1 MDKQAMALHDKER
14 KRKDMKNGFRLWN
27 NITGWA
33 VFAVSLVIYL
43 LTIEPTVS
51 FWDCGEFILC
61 SYRLEVGHP
70 PGAPFFLL
78 LGRFFTLFAGGDT
91 SKVAMMVNILSA
103 FASAFT
109 ILFLFWS
116 ITRLVRLATGD
127 DETVSGGKALAI
139 LAAGTIGALAYAFS
153 DTFWFSAVEGEVYA
167 TSSLFT
173 AVVFWAML
181 RWYDEADDPHSGRW
195 IILIAYLMGLS
206 IGVHLLNLL
215 ALPVI
220 VLLWYF
226 RKHKVSARGSLY
238 SVLAGFLILGVLN
251 FVFVPGVAKVAG
263 WFELFFV
270 NTLGLPYNTG
280 LYIYLII
287 MTCLIAGGIWYSLR
301 KGKKVLNFAMTV
313 VAVLILGYSS
323 FALII
328 IRANAHPPMNQ
339 NDPSDVFSFI
349 YYINRSQYPRAPFL
363 YGNYY
368 SAPVTGLDRKVG
380 GYNKKDGRYEPYYT
394 TDYRY
399 DRRFMTI
406 FPRMYSSDPG
416 HIREYEY
423 WGKIKGKKVTIRSG
437 QGSEQAVIPTFG
449 ENLRFFFRYQVGVMY
464 MRYFMW
470 NFSGRQNDVQGNG
483 NVMDGNWISGIPFI
497 DNPRLGDQS
506 LLPEENRNNPA
517 RNTYF
522 LLPLLAGLA
531 GLYWQYRR
539 DGKGFSLVVL
549 LFLMTG
555 LAIVT
560 YLNQNPSQPRER
572 DYAYAG
578 SFYAFAIWIGMCV
591 MLLYD
596 VFKKVM
602 KDFPAA
608 ILPSVV
614 LLAAVPLLMII
625 RNYDDHDRSD
635 RYTARD
641 IASNYL
647 ASVDENAVLLTY
659 GDNDSFPLW
668 YIQDVE
674 GYRTDVRVANLSY
687 LQSGFYIET
696 MSRKAFES
704 DALPFTL
711 PVEKYIEGE
720 RVQLPVEELIKEPT
734 PIRKVMEFA
743 GSDDPKA
750 KVDLSG
756 RGDFFNFIPV
766 KEFIVDVDS
775 AHVIATGAVRPYHA
789 DRMVKPLIWKFSNSM
804 AIKDDLALMDFIA
817 GNNWNRPLYYSVT
830 VPASTYIGLEK
841 YFILEGMA
849 YRVSPIRIDQ
859 PGQGEEGM
867 VDTREMYEN
876 MMNSFRWGNADKEGV
891 YLDENNRRMFDVFR
905 RQFAKLAK
913 ALVAEGD
920 TLKAVAAIQKG
931 LSIVP
936 PEKMPYD
943 YFSADLGEALAM
955 AGKKEDAEKLFSEIV
970 DNSVSVLSFIAS
982 LPEEKS
988 YGIDYNA
995 SVSLQALLDVYRL
1008 ASGHG
1013 MADLAARASGELNRF
1028 YGEMPER

>member
-1 MDKQAMALHDKER
+1 MALLDKEQNR
-14 KRKDMKNGFRLWN
+14 REMKKGFRLWN
-27 NITGWA
+27 NVTGWA
-33 VFAVSLVIYL
+33 VFVISLVIYL
-43 LTIEPTVS
+43 MTIEPTVS

-61 SYRLEVGHP
+61 SFRLEVGHP
-70 PGAPFFLL
+70 PGAPLFLL
-78 LGRFFTLFAGGDT
+78 LGRFFTLFVGGDT

-116 ITRLVRLATGD
+116 ITRLIRLATGD
-127 DETVSGGKALAI
+127 DLAVSGGKAFAI
-139 LAAGTIGALAYAFS
+139 LASGAAGALAYAFS

-173 AVVFWAML
+173 AAVVWAML
-181 RWYDEADDPHSGRW
+181 RWYDEADDPHALRW

-226 RKHKVSARGSLY
+226 RKYRSTTRGVIYAL
-238 SVLAGFLILGVLN
+238 LAGFLILGVLN
-251 FVFVPGVAKVAG
+251 FILVPGVAKVAG

-270 NTLGLPYNTG
+270 NSLGLPFNTG
-280 LYIYLII
+280 LYIYLILL
-287 MTCLIAGGIWYSLR
+287 TGLIVGGIWYSLR
-301 KGKKVLNFAMTV
+301 KGRKILNFAMTV
-313 VAVLILGYSS
+313 FAVLMLGYSS

-363 YGNYY
+363 YGHYY
-368 SAPVTGLDRKVG
+368 SAKVTGIEKKIG
-380 GYNKKDGRYEPYYT
+380 GYNRKDGKYVPYYQT
-394 TDYRY
+394 EYRY
-399 DRRFMTI
+399 DKRFMTL

-423 WGKIKGKKVTIRSG
+423 WGKVKGTKVSIRSG
-437 QGSEQAVIPTFG
+437 QGNEQITIPTFG

-470 NFSGRQNDVQGNG
+470 NFAGRQNDIQGNG

-497 DNPRLGDQS
+497 DNSRLGDQS
-506 LLPEENRNNPA
+506 MLPVENRNNPA
-517 RNTYF
+517 RNAYY

-531 GLYWQYRR
+531 GIYWQYRR
-539 DGKGFSLVVL
+539 DRKGLSLVML
-549 LFLMTG
+549 LFIMTG

-560 YLNQNPSQPRER
+560 YLNQYPSQPRER

-578 SFYAFAIWIGMCV
+578 SFYAFTIWIGMSL
-591 MLLYD
+591 MLFYELLRK
-596 VFKKVM
+596 FM

-608 ILPSVV
+608 IIPAVAV
-614 LLAAVPLLMII
+614 MAAVPLLMII
-625 RNYDDHDRSD
+625 RNFDDHDRSD

-704 DALPFTL
+704 DPLPFTL

-720 RVQLPVEELIKEPT
+720 RVQLPVEDLIKEPT
-734 PIRKVMEFA
+734 PIRKVMDFV

-775 AHVIATGAVRPYHA
+775 MHVISTGAVRPYHA
-789 DRMVKPLIWKFSNSM
+789 DRMLRPMIWKFTSEM
-804 AIKDDLALMDFIA
+804 AIKDDLAIMDFMA
-817 GNNWNRPLYYSVT
+817 GNNWQRPLYYSVT
-830 VPASTYIGLEK
+830 VPSSTYTGLEQ
-841 YFILEGMA
+841 FFVLEGMA

-859 PGQGEEGM
+859 PRPGETGM
-867 VDTREMYEN
+867 VDTREMYEK
-876 MMNSFRWGNADKEGV
+876 MMNRFRWGNAEKEGV

-905 RQFAKLAK
+905 RQFAKLAI

-920 TLKAVAAIQKG
+920 TVRALEAARRG
-931 LSIVP
+931 LAIVP

-943 YFSADLGEALAM
+943 YFSIDLGEALAM
-955 AGKKEDAEKLFSEIV
+955 AGRKDDSEKLCNEIV
-970 DNSVSVLSFIAS
+970 DNSVAILNFIAG
-982 LPEEKS
+982 LPDEKS

-1008 ASGHG
+1008 STRHG
-1013 MADLAARASGELNRF
+1013 MTELSARASSELNRF
-1028 YGEMPER
+1028 YGEVPVR

>member
-1 MDKQAMALHDKER
+1 MIK
-14 KRKDMKNGFRLWN
+14 GFRLWN

-33 VFAVSLVIYL
+33 VFAVALLVYL

-61 SYRLEVGHP
+61 SFRLEVGHP

-103 FASAFT
+103 LASAFT
-109 ILFLFWS
+109 VLFLFWS
-116 ITRLVRLATGD
+116 ITRLVRIATGD
-127 DETVSGGKALAI
+127 GDNVTGGKMVAI
-139 LAAGTIGALAYAFS
+139 LAAGAAGALAYAFS

-173 AVVFWAML
+173 AAVFWAML
-181 RWYDEADDPHSGRW
+181 RWYDEADEPHATRW

-215 ALPVI
+215 TLPVL
-220 VLLWYF
+220 VLIWYF
-226 RKHKVSARGSLY
+226 RKHNVTGKGVIY
-238 SVLAGFLILGVLN
+238 VLVTGFLVLGVLN
-251 FVFVPGVAKVAG
+251 FIFVPGVAKVAG

-280 LYIYLII
+280 LYIYIILLIG
-287 MTCLIAGGIWYSLR
+287 LIVFGIWYSL
-301 KGKKVLNFAMTV
+301 KKSKIILNFVMTV
-313 VAVLILGYSS
+313 VAVLMIGYAS

-363 YGNYY
+363 YGYYY
-368 SAPVTGLDRKVG
+368 SAPVTGVTKEIG
-380 GYNKKDGRYEPYYT
+380 GYNKKEGKYVPYFKAEYE
-394 TDYRY
+394 Y
-399 DRRFMTI
+399 DKRFATI
-406 FPRMYSSDPG
+406 FPRMYSSDPD
-416 HIREYEY
+416 HIRQYEY
-423 WGKIKGKKVTIRSG
+423 WGRINGKKVTIRSG
-437 QGSEQAVIPTFG
+437 GKNEQVTIPSFG
-449 ENLRFFFRYQVGVMY
+449 ENLRFFIRYQVGVMY
-464 MRYFMW
+464 LRYFMW
-470 NFSGRQNDVQGNG
+470 NFSGRQNDIQGNG
-483 NVMDGNWISGIPFI
+483 NVMDGNWITGIPFM
-497 DNPRLGDQS
+497 DNARLGDQAM
-506 LLPEENRNNPA
+506 LPAENHNNPA
-517 RNTYF
+517 HNTYY

-531 GLYWQYRR
+531 GIFWQYRR
-539 DGKGFSLVVL
+539 DKKGFSLVLL

-578 SFYAFAIWIGMCV
+578 SFYAFAVWIGMSV
-591 MLLYD
+591 MLLYELLRKYIRD
-596 VFKKVM
+596 Y
-602 KDFPAA
+602 PAA
-608 ILPSVV
+608 LLPSAVII
-614 LLAAVPLLMII
+614 AIVPLVMLKQ
-625 RNYDDHDRSD
+625 NYDDHDRSD

-647 ASVDENAVLLTY
+647 ASCDNNAILLTY

-674 GYRTDVRVANLSY
+674 GYRTDIRVANLSY

-704 DALPFTL
+704 DPLPFTL
-711 PVEKYIEGE
+711 SPEKYVEGE
-720 RVQLPVEELIKEPT
+720 RVQLPVEDMIKEPT
-734 PIRKVMEFA
+734 PLEKVVEFA

-766 KEFIVDVDS
+766 KVFTVNVDS

-789 DRMVKPLIWKFSNSM
+789 DRMLKPMIWKFKGSM
-804 AIKDDLALMDFIA
+804 AIKDDLAIMDVMA
-817 GNNWNRPLYYSVT
+817 GNNWERPFYYSVT
-830 VPASTYIGLEK
+830 VPPSSYIGLEDF
-841 YFILEGMA
+841 FILEGMA
-849 YRVSPIRIDQ
+849 YRISPVSINQTI
-859 PGQGEEGM
+859 QGETGM
-867 VDTREMYEN
+867 VDTQEMYEN
-876 MMNSFRWGNADKEGV
+876 MMNRFKWGNAEKEGV

-905 RQFAKLAK
+905 RQFAKLSI
-913 ALVAEGD
+913 ALSLEGD
-920 TLKAVAAIQKG
+920 TVRAVAAAEKG

-936 PEKMPYD
+936 PDKMPYD
-943 YFSADLGEALAM
+943 YFASDLGEALAM
-955 AGKKEDAEKLFSEIV
+955 AGRLKEGEKILSDVV
-970 DNSVSVLSFIAS
+970 DNSLASLSFIS
-982 LPEEKS
+982 GLPDDKS
-988 YGIDYNA
+988 YGLDYNI
-995 SVSLQALLDVYRL
+995 SVSLQALMDVYRL
-1008 ASGHG
+1008 ASRFG
-1013 MADLAARASGELNRF
+1013 MNTLATKASEELTRY
-1028 YGEMPER
+1028 YGEMPGR

>member
-1 MDKQAMALHDKER
+1 MTK
-14 KRKDMKNGFRLWN
+14 GFRLWN
-27 NITGWA
+27 NLTGWA
-33 VFAVSLVIYL
+33 VFALSLLVYL

-78 LGRFFTLFAGGDT
+78 LGRFFTFFAGGDT

-109 ILFLFWS
+109 ILFLFWT
-116 ITRLVRLATGD
+116 ITRLIRLATGD
-127 DETVSGGKALAI
+127 NESVSGGRAFAI
-139 LAAGTIGALAYAFS
+139 LGAGIAGALAYAFS

-173 AVVFWAML
+173 AAVFWAML

-226 RKHKVSARGSLY
+226 RKHTATAKGIITSL
-238 SVLAGFLILGVLN
+238 VAGFLILGVLN
-251 FVFVPGVAKVAG
+251 FIFVPGVAKIAG

-280 LYIYLII
+280 LYIYLVIL
-287 MTCLIAGGIWYSLR
+287 TGLIVAGIWYSLK
-301 KGKKVLNFAMTV
+301 KGRKVLNFVMTV
-313 VAVLILGYSS
+313 IAVLMLGYSS

-339 NDPSDVFSFI
+339 NDPSDVFSFL

-363 YGNYY
+363 YGHYY
-368 SAPVTGLDRKVG
+368 SAPVTGIDKKVG
-380 GYNKKDGRYEPYYT
+380 GYNKKDGRYEPYYM
-394 TDYRY
+394 TDYTY
-399 DRRFMTI
+399 DKRFMTL
-406 FPRMYSSDPG
+406 FPRMYSTDPD
-416 HIREYEY
+416 HIRQYQY
-423 WGKIKGKKVTIRSG
+423 WGKIKGKKVTVRSG
-437 QGSEQAVIPTFG
+437 GGSEQVIIPTFG

-517 RNTYF
+517 RNAYY

-531 GLYWQYRR
+531 GIWWHYRR
-539 DGKGFSLVVL
+539 DGKGLTLVVV

-560 YLNQNPSQPRER
+560 YLNQYPSQPRER

-578 SFYAFAIWIGMCV
+578 SFYAFTIWIGMSV
-591 MLLYD
+591 MLIYD
-596 VFKKVM
+596 LLRKLM
-602 KDFPAA
+602 KEYPAA
-608 ILPSVV
+608 VIPSA
-614 LLAAVPLLMII
+614 LIMAAVPLLMLI

-647 ASVDENAVLLTY
+647 ASVDQNAVLLTY

-704 DALPFTL
+704 DPLPFTL
-711 PVEKYIEGE
+711 PYEKYIEGE
-720 RVQLPVEELIKEPT
+720 RVQLPVEDLIKEPT
-734 PIRKVMEFA
+734 PIRKVIEFA

-750 KVDLSG
+750 KIDLSG
-756 RGDFFNFIPV
+756 RGDYFNFIPV
-766 KEFIVDVDS
+766 REFIIDVDS
-775 AHVIATGAVRPYHA
+775 ANVIATGAVRSYHA
-789 DRMVKPLIWKFSNSM
+789 DRMLKPMIWKFSGNM
-804 AIKDDLALMDFIA
+804 AIKDDLAVMDFMA
-817 GNNWNRPLYYSVT
+817 GNNWERPLYYSVT
-830 VPASTYIGLEK
+830 VPASTYIGLED
-841 YFILEGMA
+841 FFVLEGMA
-849 YRVSPIRIDQ
+849 FRVSPIIIDPPQ
-859 PGQGEEGM
+859 PGETGM
-867 VDTREMYEN
+867 VDTQEMYEN
-876 MMNSFRWGNADKEGV
+876 MMTNFRWGNAEKEGV

-920 TLKAVAAIQKG
+920 TVRAVAAIEKG
-931 LSIVP
+931 MAIVP
-936 PEKMPYD
+936 PEKMPFD
-943 YFSADLGEALAM
+943 YFSCDLAEALAV
-955 AGKKEDAEKLFSEIV
+955 AGKKEEAEKLFREII
-970 DNSVSVLSFIAS
+970 DNSLASLGFIAA
-982 LPEEKS
+982 LPDNRS
-988 YGIDYNA
+988 YGLEFNA
-995 SVSLQALLDVYRL
+995 SVSLQALLDIYRL
-1008 ASGHG
+1008 ATGFGMTELAETASSG
-1013 MADLAARASGELNRF
+1013 LNRY
-1028 YGEMPER
+1028 YGEVPVR

>member
-1 MDKQAMALHDKER
+1 
-14 KRKDMKNGFRLWN
+14 MKKGFGLWN

-33 VFAVSLVIYL
+33 VFAISLLIYL
-43 LTIEPTVS
+43 MTIEPTVS

-78 LGRFFTLFAGGDT
+78 LGRFFSLFAGGDT

-103 FASAFT
+103 LASAFT

-127 DETVSGGKALAI
+127 TLEVTGGKAFAI
-139 LAAGTIGALAYAFS
+139 LAAGAVGSLAYAFS
-153 DTFWFSAVEGEVYA
+153 DTFWFSAVEGEVYG

-173 AVVFWAML
+173 AAVVWAML

-226 RKHKVSARGSLY
+226 RKHTVTTRGVIWAL
-238 SVLAGFLILGVLN
+238 LAGFLILGVLN

-280 LYIYLII
+280 LYIYLVLL
-287 MTCLIAGGIWYSLR
+287 TGLIAGGIWYSLE
-301 KGKKVLNFAMTV
+301 KGKRILNFAMTV
-313 VAVLILGYSS
+313 IAVLILGYSS

-368 SAPVTGLDRKVG
+368 SAPVTGLEKKIG
-380 GYNKKDGRYEPYYT
+380 GYNKKDGKYEPYYT
-394 TDYRY
+394 TEYEY
-399 DRRFMTI
+399 DKRFMTI

-423 WGKIKGKKVTIRSG
+423 WGNVKGTKVTLRSG
-437 QGSEQAVIPTFG
+437 QGSEQATIPTFG

-470 NFSGRQNDVQGNG
+470 NFAGRQNDVQGNG

-497 DNPRLGDQS
+497 DNARLGDQS

-517 RNTYF
+517 RNKYF

-531 GLYWQYRR
+531 GIYWQYRR
-539 DGKGFSLVVL
+539 DGKGLSLVVL

-578 SFYAFAIWIGMCV
+578 SFYAFAIWIGMSV
-591 MLLYD
+591 MLL
-596 VFKKVM
+596 FELLRKFM
-602 KDFPAA
+602 KEYPAA
-608 ILPSVV
+608 VLP
-614 LLAAVPLLMII
+614 AAVLTAAIPLLMIVQ
-625 RNYDDHDRSD
+625 NYDDHDRSD

-674 GYRTDVRVANLSY
+674 GVRTDVRVANLSY

-704 DALPFTL
+704 DPLPFTL

-734 PIRKVMEFA
+734 PIRKVVEFA

-766 KEFIVDVDS
+766 REFIVDVDS
-775 AHVIATGAVRPYHA
+775 AHVIATGAVREYHA
-789 DRMVKPLIWKFSNSM
+789 DRMLKPMIWKFSNSM
-804 AIKDDLALMDFIA
+804 AIKDDLAVMDFMA
-817 GNNWNRPLYYSVT
+817 GNNWERPLYYSVT
-830 VPASTYIGLEK
+830 VPASTYIGLEQ

-849 YRVSPIRIDQ
+849 YRVSPVRIDP
-859 PGQGEEGM
+859 PGQGETGM

-876 MMNSFRWGNADKEGV
+876 MMNNFRWGNADKEGV

-920 TLKAVAAIQKG
+920 TARAVAAVQKG

-936 PEKMPYD
+936 AEKMPYD
-943 YFSADLGEALAM
+943 YFSTDLGDALAM
-955 AGKKEDAEKLFSEIV
+955 AGRKEDAEKLFTEIV
-970 DNSVSVLSFIAS
+970 ENSVATLSFIS
-982 LPEEKS
+982 GLPEEKS
-988 YGIDYNA
+988 YGIDFSA

-1008 ASGHG
+1008 ATRYG
-1013 MADLAARASGELNRF
+1013 MTELADRASGDLNRF
-1028 YGEMPER
+1028 YGEMPAR

>member
-1 MDKQAMALHDKER
+1 MV
-14 KRKDMKNGFRLWN
+14 KDFRLWN

-33 VFAVSLVIYL
+33 LFAVSLLVYL
-43 LTIEPTVS
+43 LTKEPTVS

-91 SKVAMMVNILSA
+91 SKVAMMVNIMSA
-103 FASAFT
+103 LASAFT

-116 ITRLVRLATGD
+116 VTRLIRLGTGD
-127 DETVSGGKALAI
+127 GTDVRGGKALAI
-139 LAAGTIGALAYAFS
+139 LASGAVGALAYAFS

-173 AVVFWAML
+173 AAVFWAML

-215 ALPVI
+215 ALPVL
-220 VLLWYF
+220 VLIWYF
-226 RKHKVSARGSLY
+226 RKYRATARGVTY
-238 SVLAGFLILGVLN
+238 AIVAGFLMLGVLN
-251 FVFVPGVAKVAG
+251 FLFIPGVAKIAG

-270 NTLGLPYNTG
+270 NALGMPYNTG
-280 LYIYLII
+280 LYIYLVLLVGL
-287 MTCLIAGGIWYSLR
+287 TAGGLWYSL
-301 KGKKVLNFAMTV
+301 KKKKVILNQVMTV
-313 VAVLILGYSS
+313 AAVLLLGYSS

-349 YYINRSQYPRAPFL
+349 YYINRTQYGRAPL
-363 YGNYY
+363 VYGQYY
-368 SAPVTGLDRKVG
+368 SAPVVGIERKIG
-380 GYNKKDGRYEPYYT
+380 GYNKKEGKYVPYYST
-394 TDYRY
+394 EYKY
-399 DRRFMTI
+399 DKRFMTL
-406 FPRMYSSDPG
+406 FPRMYSSDPD
-416 HIREYEY
+416 HVRQYEY
-423 WGKIKGKKVTIRSG
+423 WGKVKGQKITVRSG
-437 QGSEQAVIPTFG
+437 GSSEQVTLPSFG

-470 NFSGRQNDVQGNG
+470 NWSGRQNDIQGNG
-483 NVMDGNWISGIPFI
+483 NVMDGNWISGISFV

-506 LLPEENRNNPA
+506 QLPAENLENPA
-517 RNTYF
+517 HNRYY

-531 GLYWQYRR
+531 GLFWQYRR
-539 DGKGFSLVVL
+539 DRKGLSLVFL

-578 SFYAFAIWIGMCV
+578 SFYAWAMWIGMGV
-591 MLLYD
+591 MLFFDLLRR
-596 VFKKVM
+596 FM
-602 KDFPAA
+602 KDYPAA
-608 ILPSVV
+608 VIPSAV
-614 LLAAVPLLMII
+614 LLAAVPLLMIAE
-625 RNYDDHDRSD
+625 NYDDHDRSD

-647 ASVDENAVLLTY
+647 SSCDENAILLTY

-674 GYRTDVRVANLSY
+674 GFRTDVRVANLSY

-704 DALPFTL
+704 DPLPFTL
-711 PVEKYIEGE
+711 PPEKYIEGE
-720 RVQLPVEELIKEPT
+720 RVQLPVEDIIKEPT
-734 PIRKVMEFA
+734 PIRKVVEFA

-766 KEFIVDVDS
+766 REFIIDVDS
-775 AHVIATGAVRPYHA
+775 VHVLATGAVRPWHA
-789 DRMVKPLIWKFSNSM
+789 DRMLIPMIWKFKGTM
-804 AIKDDLALMDFIA
+804 AIKDDLAVMDIMA
-817 GNNWNRPLYYSVT
+817 GNNWVRPLYYATT
-830 VPASTYIGLEK
+830 VPGSTYIGLED
-841 YFILEGMA
+841 FFVLEGMA
-849 YRVSPIRIDQ
+849 YRVSPISID
-859 PGQGEEGM
+859 PPASGETGM
-867 VDTREMYEN
+867 VDTREMYDN
-876 MMNSFRWGNADKEGV
+876 MMNSFRWGNAGEEGV
-891 YLDENNRRMFDVFR
+891 YLDENNRRLFDVFR
-905 RQFAKLAK
+905 RQFARLSR
-913 ALVAEGD
+913 ALVLEGD
-920 TLKAVAAIQKG
+920 TVRALAAAEKG
-931 LSIVP
+931 LGIVP

-943 YFSADLGEALAM
+943 YFSIELAEALAM
-955 AGKKEDAEKLFSEIV
+955 AGEREKAEDIFNSIT
-970 DNSVSVLSFIAS
+970 DNALASLSFIAA
-982 LPEEKS
+982 LPDGKG
-988 YGIDYNA
+988 YGLDFTVSI
-995 SVSLQALLDVYRL
+995 SLQALLEVYRKATFLGMPAL
-1008 ASGHG
+1008 A
-1013 MADLAARASGELNRF
+1013 DRASRELNRY
-1028 YGEMPER
+1028 YGEVRPG

>member
-1 MDKQAMALHDKER
+1 
-14 KRKDMKNGFRLWN
+14 MKKGFGLWN

-43 LTIEPTVS
+43 MTIEPTVS

-61 SYRLEVGHP
+61 SFRLEVGHP

-78 LGRFFTLFAGGDT
+78 LGRFFSLFAGGDT

-103 FASAFT
+103 LASAFT

-127 DETVSGGKALAI
+127 SLEVNGGKAVAI
-139 LAAGTIGALAYAFS
+139 LAAGAIGGLAYAFS
-153 DTFWFSAVEGEVYA
+153 DTFWFSAVEGEVYG

-173 AVVFWAML
+173 AAVVWAIL

-226 RKHKVSARGSLY
+226 RKHTFTTRGVIWAL
-238 SVLAGFLILGVLN
+238 LAGFLILGVLN

-270 NTLGLPYNTG
+270 NGLGLPYNTG
-280 LYIYLII
+280 LYIYLILLTGI
-287 MTCLIAGGIWYSLR
+287 IAGGIWYSLK
-301 KGKKVLNFAMTV
+301 KGKKILNFAMTV
-313 VAVLILGYSS
+313 IAVLILGYSS

-368 SAPVTGLDRKVG
+368 SAPVTGLNKKIG
-380 GYNKKDGRYEPYYT
+380 GYNKKDGKYEPYYT
-394 TDYRY
+394 TEYEY
-399 DRRFMTI
+399 DKRFMTI
-406 FPRMYSSDPG
+406 FPRMYSSDAG

-423 WGKIKGKKVTIRSG
+423 WGKVKGTKVTIRSG
-437 QGSEQAVIPTFG
+437 QESEQAVIPTFG

-470 NFSGRQNDVQGNG
+470 NFAGRQNDIQGNG

-497 DNPRLGDQS
+497 DNARLGDQS
-506 LLPEENRNNPA
+506 LLPAENRNNPA
-517 RNTYF
+517 RNKYF

-531 GLYWQYRR
+531 GIYWQYRR
-539 DGKGFSLVVL
+539 DGKGFSLVLL

-578 SFYAFAIWIGMCV
+578 SFYAFAIWIGMSV
-591 MLLYD
+591 MLTYELLRK
-596 VFKKVM
+596 FM
-602 KDFPAA
+602 KEYPAA
-608 ILPSVV
+608 VLPAAV
-614 LLAAVPLLMII
+614 LMAAVPILMISQ
-625 RNYDDHDRSD
+625 NYDDHDRSD

-647 ASVDENAVLLTY
+647 SSVDENAVLLTY

-674 GYRTDVRVANLSY
+674 GFRTDVRVANLSY

-704 DALPFTL
+704 DPLPFTL

-734 PIRKVMEFA
+734 PIRKVVEFA

-766 KEFIVDVDS
+766 REFIVDVDS
-775 AHVIATGAVRPYHA
+775 AHVIATGAVREYHA
-789 DRMVKPLIWKFSNSM
+789 DRMLKPMIWRFSNNM
-804 AIKDDLALMDFIA
+804 AIKDDLAVIDFMA
-817 GNNWNRPLYYSVT
+817 GNNWERPLYYSVT

-849 YRVSPIRIDQ
+849 YRVSPVRIDPPA
-859 PGQGEEGM
+859 PGETGM

-876 MMNSFRWGNADKEGV
+876 MMNKFRWGNADKEGV

-913 ALVAEGD
+913 ALAAEGD
-920 TLKAVAAIQKG
+920 TARAVAAVQKG

-943 YFSADLGEALAM
+943 YFSTDLGDALAM
-955 AGKKEDAEKLFSEIV
+955 AGRKEDAVKLFTEIA
-970 DNSVSVLSFIAS
+970 DNSVATLSFIS
-982 LPEEKS
+982 GLPEEKS
-988 YGIDYNA
+988 YGVDYSA

-1008 ASGHG
+1008 ATRYG
-1013 MADLAARASGELNRF
+1013 MTELAERASGDLNRY
-1028 YGEMPER
+1028 YGEMPAR

>member
-1 MDKQAMALHDKER
+1 
-14 KRKDMKNGFRLWN
+14 MKKGFGLWN

-78 LGRFFTLFAGGDT
+78 LGRFFSLFAGGDT

-103 FASAFT
+103 VASAFT

-127 DETVSGGKALAI
+127 GTEVSGGKAFAI
-139 LAAGTIGALAYAFS
+139 LASGAIGALAYAFS
-153 DTFWFSAVEGEVYA
+153 DTFWFSAVEGEVYG
-167 TSSLFT
+167 TSSFFT
-173 AVVFWAML
+173 AAVVWAML

-226 RKHKVSARGSLY
+226 RKHAATTRGVIWAL
-238 SVLAGFLILGVLN
+238 LAGFLILGVLN

-270 NTLGLPYNTG
+270 NSLGLPYNTG
-280 LYIYLII
+280 LYIYLVLI
-287 MTCLIAGGIWYSLR
+287 TGLIAGGIWYSLKKGR
-301 KGKKVLNFAMTV
+301 KILNFAMTV
-313 VAVLILGYSS
+313 IAVLMLGYSS

-368 SAPVTGLDRKVG
+368 SAPVTGLEKKIG
-380 GYNKKDGRYEPYYT
+380 GYNKKEGRYEPYYT
-394 TDYRY
+394 TEYQY
-399 DRRFMTI
+399 DKRFMTV

-423 WGKIKGKKVTIRSG
+423 WGKVRGTKVTIRSG

-470 NFSGRQNDVQGNG
+470 NFAGRQNDVQGNG

-497 DNPRLGDQS
+497 DNARLGDQS

-531 GLYWQYRR
+531 GMYWQYRR
-539 DGKGFSLVVL
+539 DGRGFSLVVL

-578 SFYAFAIWIGMCV
+578 SFYAFAIWIGMSV
-591 MLLYD
+591 MMLYEL
-596 VFKKVM
+596 FRKLM
-602 KDFPAA
+602 KDYPAA
-608 ILPSVV
+608 VLPSVM
-614 LLAAVPLLMII
+614 LMAAVPILMII

-641 IASNYL
+641 IAKNYL
-647 ASVDENAVLLTY
+647 SSVDENAVLLTY

-674 GYRTDVRVANLSY
+674 GFRTDVRVANLSY

-704 DALPFTL
+704 DPLPFTL

-720 RVQLPVEELIKEPT
+720 RVQLPVEDLIKEPT
-734 PIRKVMEFA
+734 PIRKVVEFA

-766 KEFIVDVDS
+766 REFIVDVDS
-775 AHVIATGAVRPYHA
+775 AHVIATGAVREYHA
-789 DRMVKPLIWKFSNSM
+789 DRMLKPMIWKFSNSM
-804 AIKDDLALMDFIA
+804 AIKDDLAIIDFMA
-817 GNNWNRPLYYSVT
+817 GNNWERPLYYSVT

-849 YRVSPIRIDQ
+849 YRVSPVTIDQ
-859 PGQGEEGM
+859 PGQGETGM

-876 MMNSFRWGNADKEGV
+876 MMNNFRWGNAEKEGV

-920 TLKAVAAIQKG
+920 TVRAVAAVQKG

-936 PEKMPYD
+936 PDKMPYD
-943 YFSADLGEALAM
+943 YFSTDLGDALAM
-955 AGKKEDAEKLFSEIV
+955 AGKKEDAEKLFTEIV
-970 DNSVSVLSFIAS
+970 DNSVAVLSFIAA
-982 LPEEKS
+982 LPDEKS
-988 YGIDYNA
+988 YGIDFNA

-1008 ASGHG
+1008 ATRYG
-1013 MADLAARASGELNRF
+1013 MTELASRASVDLDRF
-1028 YGEMPER
+1028 YGEMPAR

>member
-1 MDKQAMALHDKER
+1 
-14 KRKDMKNGFRLWN
+14 MKKGFGLWN

-33 VFAVSLVIYL
+33 VFAISLLIYL
-43 LTIEPTVS
+43 MTIEPTVS

-78 LGRFFTLFAGGDT
+78 LGRFFSLFAGGDT

-103 FASAFT
+103 LASAFT

-127 DETVSGGKALAI
+127 TLEVTGGKAFAI
-139 LAAGTIGALAYAFS
+139 LAAGAVGSLAYAFS
-153 DTFWFSAVEGEVYA
+153 DTFWFSAVEGEVYG

-173 AVVFWAML
+173 AAVVWAML

-226 RKHKVSARGSLY
+226 RKHTVTTRGVIWAL
-238 SVLAGFLILGVLN
+238 LAGFLILGVLN

-280 LYIYLII
+280 LYIYLVLL
-287 MTCLIAGGIWYSLR
+287 TGLIAGGIWYSLE
-301 KGKKVLNFAMTV
+301 KGKRILNFAMTV
-313 VAVLILGYSS
+313 IAVLILGYSS

-339 NDPSDVFSFI
+339 NDPSDVFSYI
-349 YYINRSQYPRAPFL
+349 YYINTSQYPRAPFL

-368 SAPVTGLDRKVG
+368 SAPVTGLEKKIG
-380 GYNKKDGRYEPYYT
+380 GYNKKDGKYEPYYT
-394 TDYRY
+394 TEYEY
-399 DRRFMTI
+399 DKRFMTI

-423 WGKIKGKKVTIRSG
+423 WGNVKGTKVTLRSG
-437 QGSEQAVIPTFG
+437 QGSEQATIPTFG

-470 NFSGRQNDVQGNG
+470 NFAGRQNDVQGNG

-497 DNPRLGDQS
+497 DNARLGDQS

-517 RNTYF
+517 RNKYF

-531 GLYWQYRR
+531 GIYWQYRR
-539 DGKGFSLVVL
+539 DGKGLSLVVL

-578 SFYAFAIWIGMCV
+578 SFYAFAIWIGMSV
-591 MLLYD
+591 MLL
-596 VFKKVM
+596 FELLRKFM
-602 KDFPAA
+602 KEYPAA
-608 ILPSVV
+608 VLP
-614 LLAAVPLLMII
+614 AAVLTAAIPLLMIVQ
-625 RNYDDHDRSD
+625 NYDDHDRSD

-674 GYRTDVRVANLSY
+674 GVRTDVRVANLSY

-704 DALPFTL
+704 DPLPFTL

-734 PIRKVMEFA
+734 PIRKVVEFA

-766 KEFIVDVDS
+766 REFIVDVDS
-775 AHVIATGAVRPYHA
+775 AHVIATGAVREYHA
-789 DRMVKPLIWKFSNSM
+789 DRMLKPMIWKFSNSM
-804 AIKDDLALMDFIA
+804 AIKDDLAVMDFMA
-817 GNNWNRPLYYSVT
+817 GNNWERPLYYSVT
-830 VPASTYIGLEK
+830 VPASTYIGLEQ

-849 YRVSPIRIDQ
+849 YRVSPVRIDP
-859 PGQGEEGM
+859 PGQGETGM

-876 MMNSFRWGNADKEGV
+876 MMNNFRWGNADKEGV

-920 TLKAVAAIQKG
+920 TARAVAAVQKG

-936 PEKMPYD
+936 AEKMPYD
-943 YFSADLGEALAM
+943 YFSTDLGDALAM
-955 AGKKEDAEKLFSEIV
+955 AGRKEDAEKLFTEIV
-970 DNSVSVLSFIAS
+970 ENSVATLSFIS
-982 LPEEKS
+982 GLPEEKS
-988 YGIDYNA
+988 YGIDFSA

-1008 ASGHG
+1008 ATRYG
-1013 MADLAARASGELNRF
+1013 MTELADRASGDLNRF
-1028 YGEMPER
+1028 YGEMPAR

>member
-1 MDKQAMALHDKER
+1 
-14 KRKDMKNGFRLWN
+14 MKKGFRLWN
-27 NITGWA
+27 NVTGWA
-33 VFAVSLVIYL
+33 VFAVSLIIYL
-43 LTIEPTVS
+43 MTIEPTVS

-61 SYRLEVGHP
+61 SFRLEVGHP

-78 LGRFFTLFAGGDT
+78 LGRFFSLFAGGDT

-127 DETVSGGKALAI
+127 GIDVSGGKAIAI
-139 LAAGTIGALAYAFS
+139 LAAGAVGGLAYAFS
-153 DTFWFSAVEGEVYA
+153 DTFWFSAVEGEVYG

-173 AVVFWAML
+173 AAVVWAML

-226 RKHKVSARGSLY
+226 RKHEVTTGGVIRTL
-238 SVLAGFLILGVLN
+238 LAGFLILGVLN

-270 NTLGLPYNTG
+270 NSLGLPYNTG

-287 MTCLIAGGIWYSLR
+287 LTGLIAGGIWYSLK
-301 KGKKVLNFAMTV
+301 KGKKVLNFIMTV
-313 VAVLILGYSS
+313 TAVLILGYSS

-368 SAPVTGLDRKVG
+368 SAPVTGLNKKIG
-380 GYNKKDGRYEPYYT
+380 GYNKKDGKYEPYYT
-394 TDYRY
+394 TEYQY
-399 DRRFMTI
+399 DKRFMTF

-423 WGKIKGKKVTIRSG
+423 WGKIKGTKVTVRSG
-437 QGSEQAVIPTFG
+437 QDSEQATIPTFG

-470 NFSGRQNDVQGNG
+470 NFAGRQNDVQGNG

-497 DNPRLGDQS
+497 DNARLGDQS
-506 LLPEENRNNPA
+506 LLPAENRNNPA

-531 GLYWQYRR
+531 GIYWQYRR
-539 DGKGFSLVVL
+539 DGKGLSLVVL

-578 SFYAFAIWIGMCV
+578 SFYAFAIWIGMSV
-591 MLLYD
+591 MLVYELLR
-596 VFKKVM
+596 KIM
-602 KDFPAA
+602 KDYPAA
-608 ILPSVV
+608 VLPSVV

-647 ASVDENAVLLTY
+647 SSVDKNAILLTY

-674 GYRTDVRVANLSY
+674 GFRTDVRVANLSY

-711 PVEKYIEGE
+711 PPEKYIEGE
-720 RVQLPVEELIKEPT
+720 RVQLPVEDLIKEPT
-734 PIRKVMEFA
+734 PIRKVVEFA

-766 KEFIVDVDS
+766 REFIVDVDS

-789 DRMVKPLIWKFSNSM
+789 DRMLKPMIWKFSSNM
-804 AIKDDLALMDFIA
+804 AIKDDLAVMDFMA
-817 GNNWNRPLYYSVT
+817 GNNWERPLYYSVT
-830 VPASTYIGLEK
+830 VPASTYIGLEN

-849 YRVSPIRIDQ
+849 YRVSPVKIDQ
-859 PGQGEEGM
+859 PDQGETGM

-876 MMNSFRWGNADKEGV
+876 MMNNFRWGNAEKKGV

-913 ALVAEGD
+913 ALAAEGD
-920 TLKAVAAIQKG
+920 TARAVAAVQKG

-936 PEKMPYD
+936 PDKMPYD
-943 YFSADLGEALAM
+943 YFSTDLGDALAM
-955 AGKKEDAEKLFSEIV
+955 AGRKEEAEKLFTEIV
-970 DNSVSVLSFIAS
+970 DNSVATLSFIS
-982 LPEEKS
+982 GLPEGKS
-988 YGIDYNA
+988 YGVDFSA
-995 SVSLQALLDVYRL
+995 SVSLQALLDIYRL
-1008 ASGHG
+1008 ATRYG
-1013 MADLAARASGELNRF
+1013 MTELADRASGDLNRF
-1028 YGEMPER
+1028 YGEMPSR

>member
-1 MDKQAMALHDKER
+1 MTR
-14 KRKDMKNGFRLWN
+14 GFKLWN

-33 VFAVSLVIYL
+33 VFAVSLLVYL

-103 FASAFT
+103 CASAFT

-116 ITRLVRLATGD
+116 ITRLIRLATGD
-127 DETVSGGKALAI
+127 SNEVKGGNAFAI
-139 LAAGTIGALAYAFS
+139 LAAGAAGALAYAFS

-173 AVVFWAML
+173 AAVFWAIL
-181 RWYDEADDPHSGRW
+181 RWYDEADEPYSGRW
-195 IILIAYLMGLS
+195 LILIAYLMGLS

-226 RKHKVSARGSLY
+226 RKYKATTKGVIWSLI
-238 SVLAGFLILGVLN
+238 AGFLILGVLN
-251 FVFVPGVAKVAG
+251 FIFVPGVAKVAG

-280 LYIYLII
+280 LYIYLVFLTGVIV
-287 MTCLIAGGIWYSLR
+287 CGLFYSLK
-301 KGKKVLNFAMTV
+301 KGKKILNFVMTV
-313 VAVLILGYSS
+313 IAVLMLGYSS
-323 FALII
+323 FALIM

-363 YGNYY
+363 YGHYY
-368 SAPVTGLDRKVG
+368 SAPVTGIEKKVG
-380 GYNKKDGRYEPYYT
+380 GYNKKAGRYEPYYT
-394 TDYRY
+394 SEYNY
-399 DRRFMTI
+399 DKRFMTI
-406 FPRMYSSDPG
+406 FPRMYSSETD
-416 HIREYEY
+416 HIRQYEY
-423 WGKIKGKKVTIRSG
+423 WGKIKGKKVTVRSG
-437 QGSEQAVIPTFG
+437 GGNEQAVIPTFG

-464 MRYFMW
+464 GRYFMW

-506 LLPEENRNNPA
+506 LLPKENRNNPA
-517 RNTYF
+517 RNTYY

-531 GLYWQYRR
+531 GIWWQYRR
-539 DGKGFSLVVL
+539 DRKGLSLVVL

-578 SFYAFAIWIGMCV
+578 SFYAYAIWIGMSV

-596 VFKKVM
+596 LLKKFM
-602 KDFPAA
+602 KEYPAA
-608 ILPSVV
+608 IIPAGLII
-614 LLAAVPLLMII
+614 AAVPLLMII

-647 ASVDENAVLLTY
+647 SSVDQNAVLLTY

-704 DALPFTL
+704 DPLPFIL
-711 PVEKYIEGE
+711 PYEKYIEGE
-720 RVQLPVEELIKEPT
+720 RVQLPVEEMIKEPT
-734 PIRKVMEFA
+734 PIRKVIEFV

-789 DRMVKPLIWKFSNSM
+789 DRMLSPILWKFSNTM
-804 AIKDDLALMDFIA
+804 AIKDDLAVMDFVA
-817 GNNWNRPLYYSVT
+817 GNNWERPLYYSVT
-830 VPASTYIGLEK
+830 VPASTYIGLEEF
-841 YFILEGMA
+841 YILEGMA
-849 YRVSPIRIDQ
+849 YRVSPIRIDSAA
-859 PGQGEEGM
+859 PGETGM

-876 MMNSFRWGNADKEGV
+876 MMNQFRWGNAEKEGV
-891 YLDENNRRMFDVFR
+891 YLDENNRRMIDVFR
-905 RQFAKLAK
+905 RQFAKLAM
-913 ALVAEGD
+913 ALAEEGD
-920 TLKAVAAIQKG
+920 TARAVAAAERG
-931 LSIVP
+931 MSIVP

-943 YFSADLGEALAM
+943 YFSCDLGEALAM
-955 AGKKEDAEKLFSEIV
+955 AGKKEDAEKLFLEIV
-970 DNSVSVLSFIAS
+970 NNSLASLTFIAA
-982 LPEEKS
+982 LPDEKS
-988 YGIDYNA
+988 YGLDFNA
-995 SVSLQALLDVYRL
+995 SVSLQALLDIYRL
-1008 ASGHG
+1008 A
-1013 MADLAARASGELNRF
+1013 MRFDMPELAATASTELNRF
-1028 YGEMPER
+1028 YGEVPLR

>member
-1 MDKQAMALHDKER
+1 MI
-14 KRKDMKNGFRLWN
+14 KDFRFWN

-33 VFAVSLVIYL
+33 LFAVSLLVYL

-91 SKVAMMVNILSA
+91 SKVAMMVNIMSA
-103 FASAFT
+103 MASAFT

-116 ITRLVRLATGD
+116 VTRLIRLATGD
-127 DETVSGGKALAI
+127 STDVRGGKALAI
-139 LAAGTIGALAYAFS
+139 LASGAVGALAYAFS

-173 AVVFWAML
+173 AAVFWAML
-181 RWYDEADDPHSGRW
+181 RWYDEADDPHAGRW

-215 ALPVI
+215 ALPVL
-220 VLLWYF
+220 VLIWYF
-226 RKHKVSARGSLY
+226 RKYEVTVKGVIYAT
-238 SVLAGFLILGVLN
+238 LAGFLILGVLN
-251 FVFVPGVAKVAG
+251 FLFIPGVAKVAG

-270 NTLGLPYNTG
+270 NTLGMPFNSG
-280 LYIYLII
+280 LYIYLVLLVGL
-287 MTCLIAGGIWYSLR
+287 TAGGLWYSL
-301 KGKKVLNFAMTV
+301 KKKRVILNQVMTV
-313 VAVLILGYSS
+313 AAVLLLGYSS

-349 YYINRSQYPRAPFL
+349 YYINRTQYGRAPL
-363 YGNYY
+363 VYGHYY
-368 SAPVTGLDRKVG
+368 SAPVVGIERKVG
-380 GYNKKDGRYEPYYT
+380 GYNKKEGRYVPYYSSE
-394 TDYRY
+394 YEY
-399 DRRFMTI
+399 DKRFMTL
-406 FPRMYSSDPG
+406 FPRMYSSDPD
-416 HIREYEY
+416 HIRQYEY
-423 WGKIKGKKVTIRSG
+423 WGKVKGRKVAVRSG
-437 QGSEQAVIPTFG
+437 GSNEQVTLPSFG

-470 NFSGRQNDVQGNG
+470 NWSGRQNDLQGNG
-483 NVMDGNWISGIPFI
+483 NVMDGNWVSGIPLI
-497 DNPRLGDQS
+497 DNARLGDQS
-506 LLPEENRNNPA
+506 QLPAENRNNPA
-517 RNTYF
+517 HNRYY

-531 GLYWQYRR
+531 GLFWQYRKDR
-539 DGKGFSLVVL
+539 KGLSLVLL

-578 SFYAFAIWIGMCV
+578 SFYAWAMWIGMGV
-591 MLLYD
+591 MLFFDLLRR
-596 VFKKVM
+596 FM
-602 KDFPAA
+602 KDYPAA
-608 ILPSVV
+608 VIPSAV
-614 LLAAVPLLMII
+614 LLAAVPLLLIAE
-625 RNYDDHDRSD
+625 NYDDHDRSD

-647 ASVDENAVLLTY
+647 STCDENAILLTY

-674 GYRTDVRVANLSY
+674 GFRTDVRVANLSY

-704 DALPFTL
+704 DPLPFTL
-711 PVEKYIEGE
+711 PPEKYVEGE
-720 RVQLPVEELIKEPT
+720 RVQLPVEDLIREPT
-734 PIRKVMEFA
+734 PIRKVVEFA

-766 KEFIVDVDS
+766 REFIVDVDS
-775 AHVIATGAVRPYHA
+775 AHVLATGAVRPWHA
-789 DRMVKPLIWKFSNSM
+789 DRMLIPMIWKFKGTM
-804 AIKDDLALMDFIA
+804 AIKDDLAVMDIMA
-817 GNNWNRPLYYSVT
+817 GNNWERPLYYATT
-830 VPASTYIGLEK
+830 VPGSTYIGLED
-841 YFILEGMA
+841 FFVLEGMA
-849 YRVSPIRIDQ
+849 YRVSPIRIDPPA
-859 PGQGEEGM
+859 PGETGM

-876 MMNSFRWGNADKEGV
+876 MMNSFRWGNAGEEGV
-891 YLDENNRRMFDVFR
+891 YLDENNRRLFDVFR
-905 RQFAKLAK
+905 RQFARLSR
-913 ALVAEGD
+913 ALVLEGD
-920 TLKAVAAIQKG
+920 TVRALAAAERG
-931 LSIVP
+931 LGIVP

-943 YFSADLGEALAM
+943 YFSIELAGALAM
-955 AGKKEDAEKLFSEIV
+955 AGERERAEDIFNTIT
-970 DNSVSVLSFIAS
+970 DNALASLSFIAA
-982 LPEEKS
+982 LPDDKG
-988 YGIDYNA
+988 YGLDYTV
-995 SVSLQALLDVYRL
+995 SVSLQALLEVYRKATSLDMPAL
-1008 ASGHG
+1008 AE
-1013 MADLAARASGELNRF
+1013 RASRELNRY
-1028 YGEMPER
+1028 YGEVRPG

>member
-1 MDKQAMALHDKER
+1 
-14 KRKDMKNGFRLWN
+14 MKKGFGLWN
-27 NITGWA
+27 NITGWV

-43 LTIEPTVS
+43 MTIEPTVS

-61 SYRLEVGHP
+61 SFRLEVGHP

-78 LGRFFTLFAGGDT
+78 LGRFFSLFAGGDT

-127 DETVSGGKALAI
+127 SLEVNGGKAFAI
-139 LAAGTIGALAYAFS
+139 LAAGAVGGLAYAFS
-153 DTFWFSAVEGEVYA
+153 DTFWFSAVEGEVYG

-173 AVVFWAML
+173 AAVVWAML

-226 RKHKVSARGSLY
+226 RKHTVTTRGVISAL
-238 SVLAGFLILGVLN
+238 LAGFLILGVLN

-270 NTLGLPYNTG
+270 NSLGLPYNTG
-280 LYIYLII
+280 LYIYLVIL
-287 MTCLIAGGIWYSLR
+287 TGLIAGGIWYSLK
-301 KGKKVLNFAMTV
+301 KGKRILNFAMTV
-313 VAVLILGYSS
+313 IAVLILGYSS

-368 SAPVTGLDRKVG
+368 SAPVTGLSKKIG
-380 GYNKKDGRYEPYYT
+380 GYNKKDGKYEPYYT
-394 TDYRY
+394 TEYEY
-399 DRRFMTI
+399 DKRFMTI

-423 WGKIKGKKVTIRSG
+423 WGKVKGTKVTIRSG

-470 NFSGRQNDVQGNG
+470 NFAGRQNDVQGNG
-483 NVMDGNWISGIPFI
+483 NVMDGNWISGIPVI
-497 DNPRLGDQS
+497 DNARLGDQS

-517 RNTYF
+517 RNKYF

-531 GLYWQYRR
+531 GIYWQYRR
-539 DGKGFSLVVL
+539 DGKGFSLIVL

-578 SFYAFAIWIGMCV
+578 SFYAFAIWIGMSV
-591 MLLYD
+591 MLMYELLRK
-596 VFKKVM
+596 FM
-602 KDFPAA
+602 KDYPSAIIPA
-608 ILPSVV
+608 VV
-614 LLAAVPLLMII
+614 LMAAVPLIMISQ
-625 RNYDDHDRSD
+625 NYDDHDRSD

-647 ASVDENAVLLTY
+647 SSVDENAVLLTY

-674 GYRTDVRVANLSY
+674 GFRTDVRVANLSY

-704 DALPFTL
+704 DPLPFTL

-734 PIRKVMEFA
+734 PIRKVVEFA

-766 KEFIVDVDS
+766 RDFIVDVDS
-775 AHVIATGAVRPYHA
+775 VHVIATGAVRPYHA
-789 DRMVKPLIWKFSNSM
+789 DRMLKPMIWKFSNSM
-804 AIKDDLALMDFIA
+804 AIKDDLAVIDFMA
-817 GNNWNRPLYYSVT
+817 GNNWERPLYYSVT
-830 VPASTYIGLEK
+830 VPASTYIGLEQ

-849 YRVSPIRIDQ
+849 YRVSPVRIDP
-859 PGQGEEGM
+859 PGQGETGM

-876 MMNSFRWGNADKEGV
+876 MMNKFRWGNADKDGV

-913 ALVAEGD
+913 ALAAEGD
-920 TLKAVAAIQKG
+920 TARAVAAVQKG

-943 YFSADLGEALAM
+943 YFSTDLGDALAM
-955 AGKKEDAEKLFSEIV
+955 AGRKEDAEKLFTGIV
-970 DNSVSVLSFIAS
+970 ENSVSTLSFIAG

-1008 ASGHG
+1008 ATRYG
-1013 MADLAARASGELNRF
+1013 MTELADRASGDLNRF
-1028 YGEMPER
+1028 YGEMPVR

>member
-1 MDKQAMALHDKER
+1 
-14 KRKDMKNGFRLWN
+14 MKKGFRLWN
-27 NITGWA
+27 SITGWA

-43 LTIEPTVS
+43 MTIEPTVS

-70 PGAPFFLL
+70 PGAPFFML

-103 FASAFT
+103 LASAFT
-109 ILFLFWS
+109 ILFLFWT

-127 DETVSGGKALAI
+127 DETVTGGKSLAI
-139 LAAGTIGALAYAFS
+139 LAAGAIGALAYAFS

-173 AVVFWAML
+173 AAVVWAML
-181 RWYDEADDPHSGRW
+181 RWYDEADDPRSGRW

-220 VLLWYF
+220 VLIWYF
-226 RKHKVSARGSLY
+226 RKHKATTRGFIYAL
-238 SVLAGFLILGVLN
+238 LAGFVILGVLN
-251 FVFVPGVAKVAG
+251 FVFVPGIPTVAG

-270 NTLGLPYNTG
+270 NTIGLPYNTG

-287 MTCLIAGGIWYSLR
+287 LTGLIAGGIWYSLK
-301 KGKKVLNFAMTV
+301 KGRRILNYVMTV
-313 VAVLILGYSS
+313 IAVLVLGYSS
-323 FALII
+323 FAMII

-368 SAPVTGLDRKVG
+368 SAPVIGLEKKIG

-394 TDYRY
+394 TEYKY
-399 DRRFMTI
+399 DKRFMTI
-406 FPRMYSSDPG
+406 FPRMYSTDQG

-423 WGKIKGKKVTIRSG
+423 WGKVRGKKITVRSG
-437 QGSEQAVIPTFG
+437 QGDEQVTLPTFG

-470 NFSGRQNDVQGNG
+470 NFSGRQNDIQGNG
-483 NVMDGNWISGIPFI
+483 NVMDGNWITGIPFL

-506 LLPEENRNNPA
+506 LLPDDYRNNPA
-517 RNTYF
+517 RNAYF

-539 DGKGFSLVVL
+539 DGKGLSLVLL

-578 SFYAFAIWIGMCV
+578 SFYAFAIWIGMSV
-591 MLLYD
+591 MLFYD
-596 VFKKVM
+596 LLRKTM
-602 KDFPAA
+602 KDHPAA
-608 ILPSVV
+608 ILPSVL
-614 LLAAVPLLMII
+614 LLAAVPLLMLV

-647 ASVDENAVLLTY
+647 ATVDENAVLLTY

-674 GYRTDVRVANLSY
+674 GFRTDVRVANLSY

-704 DALPFTL
+704 DALPFTI
-711 PVEKYIEGE
+711 PVEKYIEGA
-720 RVQLPVEELIKEPT
+720 RVQLPVRELIKEPT
-734 PIRKVMEFA
+734 PIRKVMEFV

-750 KVDLSG
+750 MVDLSG
-756 RGDFFNFIPV
+756 RGDYFNFIPV
-766 KEFIVDVDS
+766 TEFIVDVDS

-789 DRMVKPLIWKFSNSM
+789 DRMLKPLIWKFSNDM
-804 AIKDDLALMDFIA
+804 AIKDDLAVMDFIA
-817 GNNWNRPLYYSVT
+817 GNNWERPLYYSVT
-830 VPASTYIGLEK
+830 VPASTYIGLEQH
-841 YFILEGMA
+841 FILEGMA
-849 YRVSPIRIDQ
+849 YRVSPIRTDQ
-859 PGQGEEGM
+859 PVRGETGM

-876 MMNSFRWGNADKEGV
+876 MMNNFRWGNAEKEGV
-891 YLDENNRRMFDVFR
+891 YLDENNRRMFAVFR
-905 RQFAKLAK
+905 RQFARLAN
-913 ALVAEGD
+913 ALVEEGD
-920 TLKAVAAIQKG
+920 TVRALAAIEKG
-931 LSIVP
+931 LGIVP

-943 YFSADLGEALAM
+943 YFSTDLVNALAL
-955 AGKKEDAEKLFSEIV
+955 AGRREDAEKLFTEIV
-970 DNSVSVLSFIAS
+970 DNSVSVLSFIAA
-982 LPEEKS
+982 LPDGKS
-988 YGIDYNA
+988 YGIEYNA

-1008 ASGHG
+1008 AAGHG
-1013 MADLAARASGELNRF
+1013 MHEVAARASGELNRF
-1028 YGEMPER
+1028 YGEMPAR